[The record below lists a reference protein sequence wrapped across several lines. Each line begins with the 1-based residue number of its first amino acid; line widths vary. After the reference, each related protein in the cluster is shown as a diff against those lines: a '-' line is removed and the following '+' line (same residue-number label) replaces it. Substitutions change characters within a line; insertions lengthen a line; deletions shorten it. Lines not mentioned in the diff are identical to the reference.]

1 MLTARS
7 GKAIRVPLAAE
18 EVALE
23 CRKVH
28 GKHRR
33 VPLDPALGGSRI
45 HLQADALIIAQ
56 RKVRLRHRAVHA
68 VIAADGHVPRLE
80 QDMIPQ
86 RKPGLKAPIGA
97 EIDLQH
103 PGLGAEL
110 HIGAHLQ
117 PHPHGAHAVQQRI
130 EMDLS
135 VPVRVFK
142 AAGLPVRA
150 ESGGRLAMIHDLD
163 HARSSFPCV
172 LCHEAVGRPAGS
184 SQRTG
189 SSHSPRSVR
198 ISPV

>member
-1 MLTARS
+1 MLTARP
-7 GKAIRVPLAAE
+7 GRAVCIPLTAQ
-18 EVALE
+18 EVAIE
-23 CRKVH
+23 RGKVH
-28 GKHRR
+28 GKRRR
-33 VPLDPALGGSRI
+33 VPRDPAPGGIRSY
-45 HLQADALIIAQ
+45 LQADAFVIAQ

-68 VIAADGHVPRLE
+68 VVTADGHISRLE
-80 QDMIPQ
+80 QNMIPQ
-86 RKPGLKAPIGA
+86 RKPGLKAPVGA

-103 PGLGAEL
+103 PDLRADL
-110 HIGAHLQ
+110 RIGAHLQ
-117 PHPHGAHAVQQRI
+117 PQAHGAHTVQQRI
-130 EMDLS
+130 EVDLS
-135 VPVRVFK
+135 VSVRVFK

-198 ISPV
+198 ISTV